1 MSRKSKKRGYRRLSA
16 NTVRSLEQV
25 ERAVERAS
33 SQQPRLTGKSATNAF
48 FNSVIGW
55 TTDARDQ
62 EPPYVADSRVRDMW
76 LADFWRKE
84 PHLAGVL
91 SSVNSIDANRGWHL
105 TGGRNQVNRF
115 TDILRYAED
124 GAGWRQYISL
134 QSTAYYTSDIGAL
147 TETGRDG
154 TDGPLR
160 ALYHLDST
168 KCCLTG
174 DRRAPLRYDK
184 TKDPWT
190 DDDFFRLVSMRNI
203 REEYYGLGFCAVS
216 RVLDMSKIM
225 LAVYNHELESL
236 GAKAPKGLLLLQNI
250 GEGQWQEAMKAR
262 DAAMDSDMR
271 KYYAAVAVIAQ
282 QGFDS
287 IDAKL
292 VALSQLPAGF
302 DIEVFT
308 NLLMYAYALCF
319 GYDPIEFWPV
329 LAGQLGRGR
338 ETDIQH
344 RKGTGKGGMNFM
356 LAFQD
361 QLQQQLP
368 NTLDFQFEQRDQEGI
383 LLEAEVAQAWANVAA
398 TLYTGGSSED
408 PGPAGAK
415 GGDGEGAAMP
425 ASPSAPAEK
434 PESQPTPAAATKQ
447 QTGSILTLEEV
458 RSFLAMQGV
467 IPAAWTTMTEDVTST
482 DYKDA
487 EQRRRDELLSNDSV
501 RRAVY
506 QFPHEPIVRYSWPSG
521 KAEVLFR
528 SGADALKATRYTVV
542 KPELLL
548 PTLEEET
555 VPETAPLALPEPAT
569 MSIPMQTQ
577 RLKDKFNIY
586 RGDTVPFKVRIKDT
600 KGGEFRQLPQAQY
613 VNYYI
618 MDLQGKVLLQK
629 ERGHGVTIE
638 DSLVVVDFEPEDTRK
653 LQGIYRHC
661 VKVIDDIGRT
671 FTGYSDLM
679 CVLGEVI
686 DAE

>member
-1 MSRKSKKRGYRRLSA
+1 MARKRHGYRRLSA
-16 NTVRSLEQV
+16 NTKRALEQV
-25 ERAVERAS
+25 ERAVEKTS
-33 SQQPRLTGKSATNAF
+33 SQQPRLTGKTSTNAF

-55 TTDARDQ
+55 VTEARDV
-62 EPPYVADSRVRDMW
+62 EPPYIVDSRMRDTW
-76 LADFWRKE
+76 LADFWRRE
-84 PHLAGVL
+84 PHLAGVV

-105 TGGRNQVNRF
+105 TGGRNQVSRF

-154 TDGPLR
+154 ANGPLR
-160 ALYHLDST
+160 DLYHLDST
-168 KCCLTG
+168 RCYLTG
-174 DRRAPLRYDK
+174 DRRTPLRYDK
-184 TKDPWT
+184 TKEPWT
-190 DDDFFRLVSMRNI
+190 HDDFFRLVSMRNI
-203 REEYYGLGFCAVS
+203 REEFHGLGFCAVS

-250 GEGQWQEAMKAR
+250 GEGQWQEAMKSR

-271 KYYAAVAVIAQ
+271 KYYNAVAVIAQ
-282 QGFDS
+282 MGMDS

-292 VALSQLPAGF
+292 IALSQLPDGF

-368 NTLDFQFEQRDQEGI
+368 DTLDFQFEQRDQEGV

-415 GGDGEGAAMP
+415 GGDGEAATP
-425 ASPSAPAEK
+425 ASPNAPDEAPDSK
-434 PESQPTPAAATKQ
+434 PVPAAAAKKGG
-447 QTGSILTLEEV
+447 GSILTLEEV
-458 RSFLAMQGV
+458 RSYLAMQGM
-467 IPAAWTTMTEDVTST
+467 IPAAWTDMTEDVTAT

-487 EQRRRDELLSNDSV
+487 EKRRKEELLSNDSV

-506 QFPHEPIVRYSWPSG
+506 TYPYEPIVRYSWPNDRM
-521 KAEVLFR
+521 EVLFP
-528 SGADALKATRYTVV
+528 SGQDALKATRFTIV
-542 KPELLL
+542 KPEYIL
-548 PTLEEET
+548 PTPQVEA
-555 VPETAPLALPEPAT
+555 PAPLALPAPAT
-569 MSIPMQTQ
+569 MPVKLS
-577 RLKDKFNIY
+577 RLSNGFNIY
-586 RGDTVPFKVRIKDT
+586 RGDTTPFKVKVRRPD
-600 KGGEFRQLPQAQY
+600 GGEVNVAQAQQITY
-613 VNYYI
+613 CLLDERGN
-618 MDLQGKVLLQK
+618 VLLMKEK
-629 ERGHGVTIE
+629 ERGITADH
-638 DSLVVVDFEPEDTRK
+638 SLITVDFEAEDTLR
-653 LQGIYRHC
+653 LHGVYRHRI
-661 VKVIDDIGRT
+661 KVIDDIGRS
-671 FTGYSDLM
+671 FTAYSGPM
-679 CVLGEVI
+679 AVLDEVI
-686 DAE
+686 DA